1 MEAKKI
7 SVIIPTYNRKEKLP
21 ACVDSVLAQTYQNI
35 EVLVV
40 DDASTDGTEELFR
53 EISDPRVK
61 YLRYEENHGACY
73 ARNYG
78 AERSDGELIAFQD
91 SDDTWHPDKLEKQ
104 VRFLEETQVDM
115 CFCGMNRIAT
125 NGNQFHFPVHPFHLG
140 YMPEALVESEV
151 GADSISARVASYQ
164 HLLHLYKKHLDL
176 YEQYP
181 KSMAVMN
188 RRMGKRVHP
197 TDPTLAAKHFKKS
210 LKLSKNPYDLKY
222 WIMDSIRSS
231 VNGRERKVSE

>member
-1 MEAKKI
+1 MAGKK
-7 SVIIPTYNRKEKLP
+7 
-21 ACVDSVLAQTYQNI
+21 
-35 EVLVV
+35 VLVV

-125 NGNQFHFPVHPFHLG
+125 NGNHFHFPVHPFH
-140 YMPEALVESEV
+140 
-151 GADSISARVASYQ
+151 
-164 HLLHLYKKHLDL
+164 
-176 YEQYP
+176 
-181 KSMAVMN
+181 
-188 RRMGKRVHP
+188 
-197 TDPTLAAKHFKKS
+197 
-210 LKLSKNPYDLKY
+210 
-222 WIMDSIRSS
+222 
-231 VNGRERKVSE
+231 

>member
-53 EISDPRVK
+53 EISEPRVK

-104 VRFLEETQVDM
+104 VHFLEETQVDM
-115 CFCGMNRIAT
+115 CFCGMNRIAA
-125 NGNQFHFPVHPFHLG
+125 NGNQFHFPVHPFHKEHAVEEFLAENRASTQT
-140 YMPEALVESEV
+140 MLMKREVWRHCALTRISSGIRTGILVSVRRIHLTWGICQRHWWNRKWVQTVSQRELRLI
-151 GADSISARVASYQ
+151 SICCIYIRSI
-164 HLLHLYKKHLDL
+164 
-176 YEQYP
+176 
-181 KSMAVMN
+181 
-188 RRMGKRVHP
+188 
-197 TDPTLAAKHFKKS
+197 
-210 LKLSKNPYDLKY
+210 
-222 WIMDSIRSS
+222 WICTNSIRR
-231 VNGRERKVSE
+231 VWQ

>member
-125 NGNQFHFPVHPFHLG
+125 NGNQFPF
-140 YMPEALVESEV
+140 S
-151 GADSISARVASYQ
+151 GASISQGACGRGVSGG
-164 HLLHLYKKHLDL
+164 
-176 YEQYP
+176 EQSQY
-181 KSMAVMN
+181 
-188 RRMGKRVHP
+188 
-197 TDPTLAAKHFKKS
+197 TDHADEAGGLGDTAL
-210 LKLSKNPYDLKY
+210 
-222 WIMDSIRSS
+222 
-231 VNGRERKVSE
+231 